1 MEEVAFGHSAAL
13 ASAESVKPVGWSDLR
28 GWLQLVEAAG
38 EIRQINASV
47 DPDEE
52 LAAITFMAA
61 RMPAAPA
68 LMFNN
73 LVGNRSD
80 ARVLTNMLGA
90 S

>member
-13 ASAESVKPVGWSDLR
+13 ASAESIKPVGWSDLR

-38 EIRQINASV
+38 QIRQIDASV

-80 ARVLTNMLGA
+80 ARVLTQYA
-90 S
+90 RRQ